1 LSDPRPGSGAGP
13 ALRILIVDDYAPA
26 ADSLSELL
34 QVQGFE
40 TRVARNGA
48 DALDAAIDFK
58 PALALIDIGL
68 PEMDGYELARRL
80 RATMGLE
87 NLRLVALTGFG
98 QARDL
103 ARAEEAGFDAH
114 LLKPV
119 SLEHLDEVIR
129 SVGATKKPEERRTE
143 IE

>member
-1 LSDPRPGSGAGP
+1 MSEPRPGSGAEP

-40 TRVARNGA
+40 TRVARDGA
-48 DALDAAIDFK
+48 DALEAAVDFQ
-58 PALALIDIGL
+58 PSLALIDIGL

-80 RATMGLE
+80 RATVGLE
-87 NLRLVALTGFG
+87 DLRLVALTGFG

-119 SLEHLDEVIR
+119 SLEHLDEVIL
-129 SVGATKKPEERRTE
+129 STSATKNLDKRRID

>member
-1 LSDPRPGSGAGP
+1 MSDPRPGSGAEP

-80 RATMGLE
+80 RATVGLE
-87 NLRLVALTGFG
+87 DLRLVALTGFG

>member
-1 LSDPRPGSGAGP
+1 MSDPRSDSDAEP

-40 TRVARNGA
+40 TRIARDGA
-48 DALDAAIDFK
+48 DALQAAVDFK

-80 RATMGLE
+80 RATVGLE
-87 NLRLVALTGFG
+87 KLRLVALTGFG

-103 ARAEEAGFDAH
+103 ARAEAAGFDAH

-119 SLEHLDEVIR
+119 SLEHLDEVIL
-129 SVGATKKPEERRTE
+129 STDATKNPGKRRID